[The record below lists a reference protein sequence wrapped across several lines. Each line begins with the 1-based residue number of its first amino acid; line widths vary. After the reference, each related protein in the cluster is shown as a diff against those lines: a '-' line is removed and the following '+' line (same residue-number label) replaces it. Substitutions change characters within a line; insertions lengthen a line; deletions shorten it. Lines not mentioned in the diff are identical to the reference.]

1 MRMSVRRNFLAGG
14 IAAVTAAALG
24 AFALPV
30 GSQAFSPVSYGLTM
44 PATVSAANPVRIVTT
59 TLGANGR
66 PVFAVQEATDKAHAS
81 RIAEAA
87 RARKNT
93 LAVEVDVPVRAL
105 GVPSDDDE
113 YREHQWDIEKINT
126 PAAWETSTG
135 AGVVVAVI
143 DTGVE
148 GNHPDLDGQVLEGY
162 NAIEDGGG
170 GDFDDNG
177 HGTHVAGTV
186 AALTGNGE
194 GVAGFAPDAKV
205 LPIKVLDAD
214 GGGYVSDTA
223 EGIVWATDNGAHI
236 INMSLGSDTP
246 TQAEK
251 AAVAYALTNGVTVVA
266 AAGNE
271 REDGSPTSYP
281 AAYEGVIAVAATD
294 DQDEIA
300 EYSNRGDYVD
310 VAAPGSGILST
321 YPLELSEDGT
331 GYAELNGTSMAA
343 PHVAAVA
350 ALIKGAQPDI
360 TPDGIQDALE
370 SSAADLGADGFDAD
384 FGHGRIDAAAAIEAA
399 GGGDGGDGGDGGG
412 EEERITPEL
421 FAGEG
426 GLVNYGN
433 EISTEFQVMA
443 DGEGLGGLSG
453 EACVTV
459 GGGNWDCED
468 VESDED
474 GVYVVEHVA
483 KGAFEVR
490 LTVTETET
498 VESVSDS
505 VGYTVRAQ
513 VAAKKSAKGTIT
525 VKAAGAAG
533 QKMTLQRKAGSG
545 WKNVKTYPV
554 KASTKITRL
563 ASGSYRVVVA
573 GTKTVQGVTSGTVK
587 L

>member
-66 PVFAVQEATDKAHAS
+66 PVFAVQEASDKAHAS

-251 AAVAYALTNGVTVVA
+251 AAVAYALENGVTVVA

-281 AAYEGVIAVAATD
+281 AAYEGVIAVAATN

-321 YPLELSEDGT
+321 YPLELSEDGS
-331 GYAELNGTSMAA
+331 GYAELYGTSMAA

-370 SSAADLGADGFDAD
+370 SSAADLGASGFDAD

-399 GGGDGGDGGDGGG
+399 GGGDGGDGGGE

-426 GLVNYGN
+426 GLVNYGS

-453 EACVTV
+453 EACVAV

-483 KGAFEVR
+483 KGAFAVR